1 MELTTREL
9 ASVILLTCLAVLLV
23 IFPKTRRT
31 LLPGLR
37 GVAKAFFVPKIL
49 VVVFAYLICTAGIIV
64 LATSLGVWRFDL
76 LKDTLIITF
85 FVGFPIVMNA
95 AKIRTGKTLIRTV
108 MRETVGVSVI
118 LAFYLN
124 IEPLPLWGE
133 LLLQPF
139 LTLFVLMAAVAQREE
154 KTKKIGRFFN
164 ALIALTGV
172 GLFAYTT
179 TQITLNWQTYDLLEL
194 IGTFAL
200 SIWLPV
206 LLMPFVYVLAF
217 LMHCEMILVRLP
229 FFNDKKKPKLRVRL
243 ALLAGL
249 RFSTRLASSFNGIW
263 LSRIAQASGFRDG
276 RRVMRGFRT
285 SLRAEEEA
293 EQQHLKRLR
302 DFAGAEGTD
311 EQGLRLDRREFAET
325 KNLLTDL
332 FYMQMG
338 WHRNRLGRYKE
349 DMLDILGDVTKKGL
363 PADHGTE
370 LRVRKDGQAWM
381 AWRRT
386 PSGWYFAIGGTK
398 DLDAQWQYDG
408 ARPPENFPSPRD
420 QSWRNATATLSSDEW
435 SAPDRRVV
443 LDAS

>member
-1 MELTTREL
+1 
-9 ASVILLTCLAVLLV
+9 
-23 IFPKTRRT
+23 
-31 LLPGLR
+31 
-37 GVAKAFFVPKIL
+37 
-49 VVVFAYLICTAGIIV
+49 
-64 LATSLGVWRFDL
+64 
-76 LKDTLIITF
+76 
-85 FVGFPIVMNA
+85 
-95 AKIRTGKTLIRTV
+95 
-108 MRETVGVSVI
+108 
-118 LAFYLN
+118 
-124 IEPLPLWGE
+124 
-133 LLLQPF
+133 
-139 LTLFVLMAAVAQREE
+139 
-154 KTKKIGRFFN
+154 
-164 ALIALTGV
+164 
-172 GLFAYTT
+172 
-179 TQITLNWQTYDLLEL
+179 
-194 IGTFAL
+194 L

-229 FFNDKKKPKLRVRL
+229 FFNDKKKPKLRVRW

-263 LSRIAQASGFRDG
+263 LGQIAQASGFRDG
-276 RRVMRGFRT
+276 RRVMREFRA

-302 DFAGAEGTD
+302 DLADAEGTD

-349 DMLDILGDVTKKGL
+349 DMLDILGDVTRKGL

-398 DLDAQWQYDG
+398 DLNAQWQYDG
-408 ARPPENFPSPRD
+408 NRPPSTFPSPKN
-420 QSWRNATATLSSDEW
+420 QNWRNATVGHSSDEW
-435 SAPDRRVV
+435 SAPDRRVSLNV
-443 LDAS
+443 